1 MNKKPATSKETA
13 QTRRESHQKTN
24 KETMYNKVLEVLK
37 NDVLTAREVA
47 ERLCA
52 AGVIEYPA
60 RAIIQPRITELVEL
74 DTLEVVGKKY
84 DTFSKRNVAQY
95 CRKEKAK

>member
-1 MNKKPATSKETA
+1 MNKKPATCKETEL
-13 QTRRESHQKTN
+13 TRRESHQKTDKVN
-24 KETMYNKVLEVLK
+24 MYSKVLEVLK
-37 NDVLTAREVA
+37 NDVLTAREIA
-47 ERLCA
+47 MRLCE

-74 DTLEVVGKKY
+74 DTLKVVGKKY

-95 CRKEKAK
+95 CRKEK